1 MQKYTSGVNSELI
14 KPQQMCSNC

>member
-14 KPQQMCSNC
+14 K